1 MVSAYKRYP
10 PGLQATEERH
20 VQVVIT
26 GEKDKMVSR
35 YLAADWG
42 STNLRLWLVEDGIA
56 VKKAAS
62 PFGITRMQNQ
72 SFPAVLQGM
81 LQQMQIAQSDISRIY
96 IAGMA
101 GSNVGW
107 QQANYLHCPVSL
119 NALGTSLTQVDPG
132 WPAQA
137 GIIPGVC
144 VPGPDGADVMRG
156 EETQLL
162 GALQDTASSLF
173 ILPGTHSKWAR
184 VQQDVIHSFT
194 TVMTGELFD
203 VLRHH
208 SLLGRGLPAANPDP
222 EAFDNGVMAGLAAS
236 DTMTELFSVR
246 ARHILGHLPAGQVD
260 DYLSGLLIGSEVR
273 DMRQR
278 FEVSAD
284 TAVTLVGSGSLLPRY
299 DRALHLA
306 GITFTTQDAD
316 TAILN
321 GIRKI
326 HDSLDT

>member
-1 MVSAYKRYP
+1 
-10 PGLQATEERH
+10 
-20 VQVVIT
+20 
-26 GEKDKMVSR
+26 MVSR

-42 STNLRLWLVEDGIA
+42 STNLRLWLVEEGKA
-56 VKKAAS
+56 VSQAAS
-62 PFGITRMQNQ
+62 PLGITRMQGQ
-72 SFPAVLQGM
+72 SFPEVLRGLM
-81 LQQMQIAQSDISRIY
+81 QQMGIAPVDVTRVY

-107 QQANYLHCPVSL
+107 KQADYLSCPVAL
-119 NALGTSLTQVDPG
+119 NTLGLSLTPVDPG

-144 VPGPDGADVMRG
+144 VPGPQAADVMRG

-162 GALQDTASSLF
+162 GALQDGTCSLF
-173 ILPGTHSKWAR
+173 VLPGTHSKWALVENDMIR
-184 VQQDVIHSFT
+184 SFV

-208 SLLGRGLPAANPDP
+208 SLLGRGLPEGEPVP
-222 EAFDNGVMAGLAAS
+222 QAFDDGVHAGLQAS
-236 DTMTELFSVR
+236 DTMTELFTVR
-246 ARHILGHLPAGQVD
+246 ARYVLNHMAATQVS

-273 DMRQR
+273 DMRRR
-278 FEVSAD
+278 FDVAAD
-284 TAVTLVGSGSLLPRY
+284 TRITLVGSGALAARY
-299 DRALHLA
+299 DRALYLA
-306 GITFTTQDAD
+306 GIAFDICDAD
-316 TAILN
+316 VALLN

>member
-1 MVSAYKRYP
+1 
-10 PGLQATEERH
+10 
-20 VQVVIT
+20 
-26 GEKDKMVSR
+26 MVSR

-42 STNLRLWLVEDGIA
+42 STNLRLWLVEDGRA
-56 VKKAAS
+56 VRQAAS
-62 PFGITRMQNQ
+62 PLGITRMQGQ
-72 SFPAVLQGM
+72 SFPEVLRGLM
-81 LQQMQIAQSDISRIY
+81 QQMDIAPVDVTRVY

-107 QQANYLHCPVSL
+107 KQADYLSCPVSL
-119 NALGTSLTQVDPG
+119 NTLGSSLTPVDPG

-144 VPGPDGADVMRG
+144 VPEPQAADVMRG

-162 GALQDTASSLF
+162 GALRGEACSLF
-173 ILPGTHSKWAR
+173 VLPGTHSKWALVENDMIR
-184 VQQDVIHSFT
+184 SFV

-208 SLLGRGLPAANPDP
+208 SLLGRGLPEGEAAPQ
-222 EAFDNGVMAGLAAS
+222 AFDDGVHAGLQAG
-236 DTMTELFSVR
+236 DTMTELFTVR
-246 ARHILGHLPAGQVD
+246 ARYVLNHLAATQVS

-273 DMRQR
+273 DMRRR
-278 FEVSAD
+278 FDVAAD
-284 TAVTLVGSGSLLPRY
+284 TRITLVGSGALAARY

-306 GITFTTQDAD
+306 GLAFDICDAD
-316 TAILN
+316 AALLN

>member
-1 MVSAYKRYP
+1 
-10 PGLQATEERH
+10 
-20 VQVVIT
+20 
-26 GEKDKMVSR
+26 MVSR

-56 VKKAAS
+56 VNHAAS

-72 SFPAVLQGM
+72 SFPQVLQGVM
-81 LQQMQIAQSDISRIY
+81 QQMQIAPSDISRVY

-107 QQANYLHCPVSL
+107 KEAPYLSCPVSL
-119 NALGTSLTQVDPG
+119 NALGTCLTQVDPG
-132 WPAQA
+132 WQAQA

-162 GALQDTASSLF
+162 GALQGAESAHF
-173 ILPGTHSKWAR
+173 ILPGTHSKWAQ
-184 VQQDVIHSFT
+184 VQGDRICSFT

-203 VLRHH
+203 ILRHH
-208 SLLGRGLPAANPDP
+208 SLLGRGLPDSPP
-222 EAFDNGVMAGLAAS
+222 HPQAFDDGVKAGLAAS
-236 DTMTELFSVR
+236 DTMTELFTVR
-246 ARHILGHLPAGQVD
+246 ARHILRHLSADQVS

-273 DMRQR
+273 DMRGR
-278 FEVSAD
+278 FML
-284 TAVTLVGSGSLLPRY
+284 TAATPVTLVGSGALRARY
-299 DRALHLA
+299 DRALQLA
-306 GITFTTQDAD
+306 AIPFVTQDAD

>member
-1 MVSAYKRYP
+1 
-10 PGLQATEERH
+10 
-20 VQVVIT
+20 
-26 GEKDKMVSR
+26 MVSR

-42 STNLRLWLVEDGIA
+42 STNLRLWLVDDGIA
-56 VKKAAS
+56 VKSAAS
-62 PFGITRMQNQ
+62 PFGITRMQGQ
-72 SFPAVLQGM
+72 SFPAVLQGLM
-81 LQQMQIAQSDISRIY
+81 QQMQISPSEVSRIY

-107 QQANYLHCPVSL
+107 RQADYLSCPISL
-119 NALGTSLTQVDPG
+119 NALSTSLTSVDPG

-144 VPGPDGADVMRG
+144 VPGPDNADVMRG

-162 GALQDTASSLF
+162 GALQDAATALF
-173 ILPGTHSKWAR
+173 ILPGTHSKWAL
-184 VQQDVIHSFT
+184 VHNDIIHSFT

-208 SLLGRGLPAANPDP
+208 SLLGRGLPDAPPHAAS
-222 EAFDNGVMAGLAAS
+222 FDNGVRAGLAAS

-246 ARHILGHLPAGQVD
+246 ARYILRHLPQEQVS

-273 DMRQR
+273 DMRKR
-278 FEVSAD
+278 FDISE
-284 TAVTLVGSGSLLPRY
+284 TMPITLVGSAALFTRY
-299 DRALHLA
+299 ARALQLA
-306 GITFTTQDAD
+306 GIPFATQDAD

-326 HDSLDT
+326 HDCLET

>member
-1 MVSAYKRYP
+1 
-10 PGLQATEERH
+10 
-20 VQVVIT
+20 
-26 GEKDKMVSR
+26 MVSR

-56 VKKAAS
+56 VKSAAS

-72 SFPAVLQGM
+72 SFPAVLQGL
-81 LQQMQIAQSDISRIY
+81 LQQMQIAQADVSRVY

-107 QQANYLHCPVSL
+107 QQANYLPCPVSL
-119 NALGTSLTQVDPG
+119 NALGTSLTPVDPG

-162 GALQDTASSLF
+162 GALQDTASALF
-173 ILPGTHSKWAR
+173 ILPGTHSKWAC
-184 VQQDVIHSFT
+184 VHHDVIHSFT

-208 SLLGRGLPAANPDP
+208 SLLGRGLPATTPHP
-222 EAFDNGVMAGLAAS
+222 ESFDHGVVAGLAAS

-246 ARHILGHLPAGQVD
+246 ARYILGHLPAQQVD

-284 TAVTLVGSGSLLPRY
+284 TPVTLVGSGSLFTRY
-299 DRALHLA
+299 DRALYLA
-306 GITFTTQDAD
+306 GIAFTTQDAD

>member
-1 MVSAYKRYP
+1 
-10 PGLQATEERH
+10 
-20 VQVVIT
+20 
-26 GEKDKMVSR
+26 MVSR

-56 VKKAAS
+56 VKNAAS

-72 SFPAVLQGM
+72 SFPAVLQGL
-81 LQQMQIAQSDISRIY
+81 LQQMQIAQSDISRVY

-119 NALGTSLTQVDPG
+119 NALGTSLTPVDPG

-162 GALQDTASSLF
+162 GALQETASALF

-184 VQQDVIHSFT
+184 VHHDVIHSFT

-208 SLLGRGLPAANPDP
+208 SLLGRGLPAAAPHP
-222 EAFDNGVMAGLAAS
+222 ESFDRGVMAGLAAS
-236 DTMTELFSVR
+236 DTMTELFTVR
-246 ARHILGHLPAGQVD
+246 ARHILGHLPARQVE

-273 DMRQR
+273 DMRRR

-284 TAVTLVGSGSLLPRY
+284 TPVTLVGSGSLFTRY

-306 GITFTTQDAD
+306 GIAFTTQDAD

-326 HDSLDT
+326 HDSLDS